1 MTKAQRAKYIIAA
14 PVFVFATVI
23 AQFGSSVSVSAA
35 AVTWDGGAGDGKFS
49 TAQNW
54 SNDAV
59 PSNGDQLTFNASVA
73 MGSTNVELDNDISG
87 LSVDGVTYTGS
98 TSGYASLI
106 IGGNALTVTGDIT
119 NNATQTDG
127 YAKSLSFTAP
137 VVFATNA
144 NVSAVSFSAINVG
157 SNTVTLNAPAET
169 CGFSTGLITGSG
181 SLVTTGGDQYANY
194 ALPNSGTSSFS
205 GTITANSGRFIVT
218 AANALTANATVA
230 TAGSGSVILAGS
242 SNSTF
247 PIGLNLS
254 GSGVVRASQNW
265 GSCSG
270 SGPQAPF
277 TTTVTGPV
285 VLGSDYRFEGE
296 NNLVLTGTYT
306 TNGHSFTTNNG
317 SAGSLTTPSGSSE
330 AQPFTTQLD
339 GDQPNQYANVGNKE
353 TAVLNGTRGSINV
366 GIGGVLKGTG
376 TASSVNNNGIVSP
389 GNSPGTIT
397 VLGNYT
403 EYGTYQVEIQ
413 NKTNYDKLVVGN
425 ETDGSGGVQID
436 AASKLDVVLY
446 SGWSFAAGDTFT
458 IIDNKSNTP
467 INGTYEGLAEGTQF
481 TVGTAVFRVSYVGGT
496 GNDLVLTA
504 VNSVSAPNTGV
515 LQLVKANPALVAILG
530 LVSAASILA
539 IALRRKSI
547 R

>member
-35 AVTWDGGAGDGKFS
+35 TVSWDGEAGDGKFS

-59 PSNGDQLTFNASVA
+59 PTNGDQLTFNASVA
-73 MGSTNVELDNDISG
+73 TGNTSVELDNDLSG
-87 LSVDGVTYTGS
+87 LSVAGITYTGTS
-98 TSGYASLI
+98 TGYASLTI
-106 IGGNALTVTGDIT
+106 SGIGLTVTGDIT
-119 NNATQTDG
+119 NNATEPGG
-127 YAKSLSFTAP
+127 YAKSLAFTAP
-137 VVFATNA
+137 VAFAANA
-144 NVSAVSFSAINVG
+144 NVRAVSFSAINVG
-157 SNTVTLNAPAET
+157 SHTVTLNAPAET
-169 CGFSTGLITGSG
+169 CGFSTGLVSGTG
-181 SLVTTGGDQYANY
+181 SLVTAGGDQYANY

-218 AANALTANATVA
+218 NSSALTANATVG
-230 TAGSGSVILAGS
+230 TTGSGSVILAGS

-254 GSGVVRASQNW
+254 GSGVIRAAQNW

-285 VLGSDYRFEGE
+285 VLGSDFQFEGE

-306 TNGHSFTTNNG
+306 TNGHALTTKSG
-317 SAGSLTTPSGSSE
+317 SVGSLTTPNGTSE

-339 GDQPNQYANVGNKE
+339 GDQPNQYVNIGNKE
-353 TAVLNGTRGSINV
+353 TAILNGTRGSVNV
-366 GIGGVLKGTG
+366 GIGGLLKGTG
-376 TASSVNNNGIVSP
+376 TASSVNNNGTVSP

-397 VLGNYT
+397 ILGNYS
-403 EYGTYQVEIQ
+403 EYGTYQAEIQ
-413 NKTNYDKLVVGN
+413 NKNSYDKLVVGD

-436 AASKLDVVLY
+436 AAAKLDVVLY
-446 SGWSFAAGDTFT
+446 DGWSFAAGDTFT
-458 IIDNKSNTP
+458 LIDNKSNTP

-481 TVGTAVFRVSYVGGT
+481 TVGTAVFRISYVGGT

-515 LQLVKANPALVAILG
+515 LQLVKANPAIVAVLG

-539 IALRRKSI
+539 LALRRKTN